1 MNTTYSETNATS
13 AVDRKVNILN
23 TRILELNKTI
33 ALLRDTDNDLRD
45 RISRLNATKIDNK
58 NDAIKDYHIDWGNR
72 HDQVKSI
79 GSGGGSGSGGSGAT
93 FYTRTLAMTQNAYV
107 ELGSWNIATTGYI
120 NKMICINTGKSTDE
134 GAQYYH
140 FCAQKSATG
149 GNWYKVF
156 SIKKQ
161 DASGCDLG
169 LEINVDATTASAR
182 IYTMRNW

>member
-1 MNTTYSETNATS
+1 MANHKPRY
-13 AVDRKVNILN
+13 
-23 TRILELNKTI
+23 
-33 ALLRDTDNDLRD
+33 
-45 RISRLNATKIDNK
+45 ISDEKPLNAIRGNFDDIFSVINRLDN
-58 NDAIKDYHIDWGNR
+58 N
-72 HDQVKSI
+72 
-79 GSGGGSGSGGSGAT
+79 GGKVTSSGAFGAVRIGAQT
-93 FYTRTLAMTQNAYV
+93 PVPISPPIPVSNSSCVKFYSRTLAMTQNAYV